1 MRLHNVEARKLFL
14 VDAFGALVSAFMLGV
29 ILVRYEIVFGIPKD
43 ALYLLAFIPC
53 VFVVFDLAAFYFG
66 KSNWSVLLKLIAL
79 ANICYC
85 ILSIVLALMHRESL
99 SVLGWLYIIIE
110 IAIIIYVA
118 RVEYIFSLKIN

>member
-1 MRLHNVEARKLFL
+1 MPLHNIEARKLFL

-29 ILVRYEIVFGIPKD
+29 VLVRYEIVFRIPKN

-66 KSNWSVLLKLIAL
+66 KSKWSVLLKLIAL

-110 IAIIIYVA
+110 IVIIVYIA
-118 RVEYIFSLKIN
+118 HIEYNCSLKID